1 MKRRGIVLLALIMT
15 LALLASLFSIPVA
28 GAEEPVNYAA
38 QQSYWKTDSI
48 GYAATSFSEDGM
60 KMTAQETAMAFNQ
73 KVKADSKIKFV
84 FEGHG
89 NREGWGGMYIMLKAD
104 DGVPY
109 DAPKEPALTKKDTST
124 GNWLAFAFGAS
135 WSTYF
140 IESDDGAVQLTEKA
154 EVSGYDTWYFKA
166 QTTTVEIETKDTDS
180 GVDMSVT
187 FFASGDESNT
197 GIAQTVTYSSDNMA
211 LQGDYSVVVG
221 GYVELYEGQDITLA
235 TMEAS
240 LAETETPVA
249 EAENLAV
256 SSDYWKSGVSSV
268 CFQFGAD
275 GIGFYDTQ
283 FGAMVSNQTIAADA
297 TISFDIAGTLTNGQ
311 YGNFYLVFKN
321 EKKSYTFKE
330 SIVPVEEG
338 NWCALMFGG
347 DGLKIYD
354 CKDGKVQT
362 VVYGT
367 TVAEGGVIA
376 DNADL
381 WFWYKQN
388 TRVSVALSDSETG
401 VRAQIKISGPS
412 GKTTVFDYDC
422 ENPALQGESYMS
434 FGMFLS
440 AAGTSAQH
448 VQVNSV
454 MASNIGKGEAYIPDI
469 DVSDLHARAESALAG
484 AISSANVEQV
494 KALIAEL
501 QDAQTEMNYTQEK
514 EFKAEYIEQLEKKV
528 AAYETEGEAVA
539 AVEKLIAELP
549 ESITVAN
556 YEAAKEAI
564 AAARNAYN
572 ALTEEGKALVTSLNV
587 LTAAEEALTEYEESL
602 TPDQDQDQEP
612 DQDQDQDPDKPSGC
626 AGIAVG
632 SFGVLALASLV
643 IAVFAMRKK
652 SI

>member
-221 GYVELYEGQDITLA
+221 GYIELYEGQDITLA

-240 LAETETPVA
+240 LAETETPVT

-256 SSDYWKSGVSSV
+256 SSDYYSEIARSSV

-297 TISFDIAGTLTNGQ
+297 TISFDIAGTLTNGE

-330 SIVPVEEG
+330 SISVCGQRIPKILNTVSTMSTISFPVIS
-338 NWCALMFGG
+338 ARIKHRSPL
-347 DGLKIYD
+347 
-354 CKDGKVQT
+354 T
-362 VVYGT
+362 VHG
-367 TVAEGGVIA
+367 
-376 DNADL
+376 
-381 WFWYKQN
+381 
-388 TRVSVALSDSETG
+388 R
-401 VRAQIKISGPS
+401 RISGKMKCLSTFWGDRGGARLTYGGHFTFYTTDENNTLQKIEYSYNIPNHIQCEDDAFLKAVRS
-412 GKTTVFDYDC
+412 GEHTKT
-422 ENPALQGESYMS
+422 
-434 FGMFLS
+434 
-440 AAGTSAQH
+440 
-448 VQVNSV
+448 
-454 MASNIGKGEAYIPDI
+454 YIDEI
-469 DVSDLHARAESALAG
+469 LESAKLLDALYK
-484 AISSANVEQV
+484 SADQ
-494 KALIAEL
+494 KCEL
-501 QDAQTEMNYTQEK
+501 
-514 EFKAEYIEQLEKKV
+514 
-528 AAYETEGEAVA
+528 
-539 AVEKLIAELP
+539 KL
-549 ESITVAN
+549 
-556 YEAAKEAI
+556 
-564 AAARNAYN
+564 
-572 ALTEEGKALVTSLNV
+572 
-587 LTAAEEALTEYEESL
+587 
-602 TPDQDQDQEP
+602 
-612 DQDQDQDPDKPSGC
+612 
-626 AGIAVG
+626 
-632 SFGVLALASLV
+632 
-643 IAVFAMRKK
+643 
-652 SI
+652 